1 LTGKGA
7 HESFNQVYDLDF
19 FQSMMVNLLS
29 SGTPGKVPQMKVA
42 GMPGKHVPTG
52 VIGAANDLV
61 QAVRLSERQYL

>member
-1 LTGKGA
+1 
-7 HESFNQVYDLDF
+7 
-19 FQSMMVNLLS
+19 MMVNLLS

>member
-7 HESFNQVYDLDF
+7 QESFNQVYDLDF
-19 FQSMMVNLLS
+19 FESMMVNLLS
-29 SGTPGKVPQMKVA
+29 SGTSGRVQRMKVT

-61 QAVRLSERQYL
+61 QAVGLSQGHYL